1 MSTLVSFHQA
11 ASPGWDQAA
20 ACRSYLTEIFYDQAT
35 EQEAV
40 SICLSCPVASACL
53 NEDRQVFLSTGS
65 EVEDVL
71 GVRGGLT
78 ADQRRLELS
87 HLKNHAEHYV
97 LQDATLTVADRAVKL
112 GVSKRTLQRRLAA
125 TRCAA

>member
-1 MSTLVSFHQA
+1 MSTLVSLHQT
-11 ASPGWDQAA
+11 ASHGWDQAA
-20 ACRSYLTEIFYDQAT
+20 ACRSYPTEIFYDQTT

-40 SICLSCPVASACL
+40 NICRSCPVAAACL
-53 NEDRQVFLSTGS
+53 NEEQQVFLSTAS

-78 ADQRRLELS
+78 AGQRRVELS
-87 HLKNHAEHYV
+87 HLKKYAEHHV
-97 LQDATLTVADRAVKL
+97 LQDAMLTVADRAVKL

>member
-1 MSTLVSFHQA
+1 MANWKWRVTAAECLV
-11 ASPGWDQAA
+11 
-20 ACRSYLTEIFYDQAT
+20 
-35 EQEAV
+35 
-40 SICLSCPVASACL
+40 LSHVKISGNRYSLPH
-53 NEDRQVFLSTGS
+53 QVFLSTGS
-65 EVEDVL
+65 EVEGVL

-78 ADQRRLELS
+78 AGQRRVKLS
-87 HLKNHAEHYV
+87 HLKKHAEYHV

>member
-1 MSTLVSFHQA
+1 MSTVFSFHQT
-11 ASPGWDQAA
+11 ASPGWDHAA
-20 ACRSYLTEIFYDQAT
+20 ACRSYPTEIFYDQGT

-40 SICLSCPVASACL
+40 SICRSCPVTAACL
-53 NEDRQVFLSTGS
+53 NEERQVFLSTGS

-78 ADQRRLELS
+78 AGERRVELS

-112 GVSKRTLQRRLAA
+112 GFSKRTLQRRLAA
-125 TRCAA
+125 TGCGA